1 MTKQK
6 CNSNNTKGNLAKS
19 SLTLNEWYS
28 FGIQNY
34 KTGVVKPSTIQNY
47 CCIYNN
53 HVKKFLG
60 YMPLCEIRT
69 MHIQQMHR
77 PYCFGI
83 IRFFTSLTCLL
94 ASFG

>member
-6 CNSNNTKGNLAKS
+6 CNSNNTNGNLDKS

-28 FGIQNY
+28 FWIQNY

-53 HVKKFLG
+53 HIKKFLG
-60 YMPLCEIRT
+60 YMPLCENSHNAYPANAQFART
-69 MHIQQMHR
+69 IIQVPALH
-77 PYCFGI
+77 PCY
-83 IRFFTSLTCLL
+83 TLEYV
-94 ASFG
+94 